1 MNYVVIETVFMLF
14 LDTKRERQTVDEEI
28 ENAYLLMCV
37 CQGLGG
43 GKNFPFLKE
52 CQKSIWPEHREG

>member
-1 MNYVVIETVFMLF
+1 MLF